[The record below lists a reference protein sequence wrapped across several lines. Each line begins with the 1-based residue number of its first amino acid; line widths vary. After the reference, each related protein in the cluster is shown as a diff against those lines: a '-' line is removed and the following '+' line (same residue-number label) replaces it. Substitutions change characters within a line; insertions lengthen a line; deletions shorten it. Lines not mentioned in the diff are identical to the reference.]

1 MPDLHSVLDQLIQ
14 FVGEPVSA
22 TFRCW
27 VAIARK
33 TGLSHEDLLVSRTL
47 TDRAA
52 MFSAGKR
59 PPRPA
64 VEDFCERARTVLAV

>member
-1 MPDLHSVLDQLIQ
+1 M
-14 FVGEPVSA
+14 
-22 TFRCW
+22 
-27 VAIARK
+27 
-33 TGLSHEDLLVSRTL
+33 
-47 TDRAA
+47 DRAA

>member
-1 MPDLHSVLDQLIQ
+1 
-14 FVGEPVSA
+14 
-22 TFRCW
+22 
-27 VAIARK
+27 
-33 TGLSHEDLLVSRTL
+33 
-47 TDRAA
+47 